1 MVVSENSMK
10 IIENYFPRYS
20 YHDWM
25 RINIGEIE
33 TLAVVRRDLW
43 IGQYNEGVNFD
54 YLREDFISE
63 LKNEDDCD
71 DNGEQIIWIYSLMRN
86 SV

>member
-1 MVVSENSMK
+1 
-10 IIENYFPRYS
+10 
-20 YHDWM
+20 M

-43 IGQYNEGVNFD
+43 LGRYHEGVNFD

-63 LKNEDDCD
+63 LKNEEDC
-71 DNGEQIIWIYSLMRN
+71 NGNGKRRIWIYSLMRN

>member
-1 MVVSENSMK
+1 MK
-10 IIENYFPRYS
+10 IIESYFPRYS

-43 IGQYNEGVNFD
+43 LGRYHEGVSFD

-63 LKNEDDCD
+63 LKNEEDC
-71 DNGEQIIWIYSLMRN
+71 NGNGKRRIWIYNLTRN
-86 SV
+86 SL